1 MRGKGIYVSN
11 AYNAFFIVSSWNTF
25 CTLFLNDDKD
35 EIDEIPSLEI
45 FVVEKQF
52 YHFIK

>member
-45 FVVEKQF
+45 FVVEK
-52 YHFIK
+52 HCFIIS